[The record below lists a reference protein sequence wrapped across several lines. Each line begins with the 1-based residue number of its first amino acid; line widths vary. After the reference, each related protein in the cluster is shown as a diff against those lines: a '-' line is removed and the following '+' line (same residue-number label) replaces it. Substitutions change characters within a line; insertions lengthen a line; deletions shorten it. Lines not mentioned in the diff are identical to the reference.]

1 VGVDKHQGI
10 YRESLTGSVARRFV
24 FIKQL
29 ILVWEL
35 KNEFD
40 GRTGIC

>member
-29 ILVWEL
+29 IIGV
-35 KNEFD
+35 
-40 GRTGIC
+40 GIEQRI